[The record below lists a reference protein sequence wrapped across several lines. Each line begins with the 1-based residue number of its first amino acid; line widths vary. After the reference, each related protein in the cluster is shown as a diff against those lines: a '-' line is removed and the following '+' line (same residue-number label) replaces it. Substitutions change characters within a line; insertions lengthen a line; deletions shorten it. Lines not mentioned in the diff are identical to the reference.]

1 MSLTVKEVKAS
12 TDSVLKLTI
21 KPTSGDW
28 LQVYLEDLGRTD
40 NDRHSGRL
48 VLVVSGDAYSHYWS
62 HMSTPLIEFIQTAS
76 NGYLITKLTGGELKE
91 QINATG
97 DEMRDEL
104 IKTIFE
110 QRRDES
116 LSKEDARDLYDDV
129 QNSDWERP
137 TDEHELL
144 YRIYDC
150 EWWECIPQVENPEYE
165 HFSKVIDLLKQG
177 LAQHVAEQGGAV

>member
-1 MSLTVKEVKAS
+1 MSQTIEEVKAS

-104 IKTIFE
+104 IKCIFE
-110 QRRDES
+110 QRRDDEI
-116 LSKEDARDLYDDV
+116 SKEAARELYDDIHFE
-129 QNSDWERP
+129 DWEQP
-137 TDEHELL
+137 TDERDLL
-144 YRIYDC
+144 ERIYGSD
-150 EWWECIPQVENPEYE
+150 WWECIPKVDNPEYD
-165 HFSKVIDLLKQG
+165 HLFKVIALLKQG
-177 LAQHVAEQGGAV
+177 LAQHVAEQGCAT